1 MKKLIFLMLI
11 SISVSVGAQQMVR
24 GYTASFSYGF
34 LAKGDDFTIRF
45 SDTDY
50 IATARK
56 TQGGCISLGFPFDF
70 GYKRSRLVFTPGLDF
85 LSSNYTLDVEPDIY
99 EFGSDSDSLR
109 LSSFMVIPQVG
120 IMYKYHFYVGK
131 LHFAIGAGLDFKI
144 PVSNS
149 ITLTDKNKTDLIE
162 YSEDPDLLGDYMIFA
177 PKTVYSNLAN
187 IGFHVNPKIGFDI
200 HIAKFLVTNL
210 FYTTSPLTR
219 YSNDPAIRGYA
230 GFGATYLMPIGKEDD
245 SRLLQYYKQ

>member
-1 MKKLIFLMLI
+1 MKKIIFLLLI
-11 SISVSVGAQQMVR
+11 SAGISASAQQMVR

-34 LAKGDDFTIRF
+34 LAKGDDFTIRYGG
-45 SDTDY
+45 STY
-50 IATARK
+50 SATARK

-85 LSSNYTLDVEPDIY
+85 LSSNYTLDVEPDMN

-109 LSSFMVIPQVG
+109 LSSFMVMPQVG

-162 YSEDPDLLGDYMIFA
+162 YGEYTDDYGDAIIFY
-177 PKTVYSNLAN
+177 PNTVYSNLAD
-187 IGFHVNPKIGFDI
+187 IGFHVNPKFGFDI
-200 HIAKFLVTNL
+200 HIAKYLVTNL

-219 YSNDPAIRGYA
+219 YSDEPAIRGYA
-230 GFGATYLMPIGKEDD
+230 GIGATFLMPLGKEDD

>member
-1 MKKLIFLMLI
+1 MKKIIFLLLI
-11 SISVSVGAQQMVR
+11 SFSLSLGAQQMVR

-34 LAKGDDFTIRF
+34 LAKGDDFTIKYGGV
-45 SDTDY
+45 DY
-50 IATARK
+50 MATARK
-56 TQGGCISLGFPFDF
+56 TQGSCISLGFPFDF

-85 LSSNYTLDVEPDIY
+85 MSSNYTLEVEPNIS
-99 EFGSDSDSLR
+99 GITDSDSTR
-109 LSSFMVIPQVG
+109 LSSFMVIPQIG
-120 IMYKYHFYVGK
+120 LMYKYHFYVGK

-162 YSEDPDLLGDYMIFA
+162 YSKQSDPYDALIFN
-177 PKTVYSNLAN
+177 PNTVYSNLAD
-187 IGFHVNPKIGFDI
+187 IGFHVNPKFGFDI
-200 HIAKFLVTNL
+200 HIAKYLVTNL

-219 YSNDPAIRGYA
+219 YSDTPAIRGYA
-230 GFGATYLMPIGKEDD
+230 GIGATFLMPLGKEDD